1 MILSE
6 EIINQINK
14 IPLLEGIETRNM
26 KAAKHY
32 LYDKMGYNEQQAMQC
47 IGTIKTDIPN
57 SRLAKCKF
65 MLAMVRMYC
74 DGDFDDGE
82 IIMDVNKSLKIAT
95 SDSHINEYNQDL
107 NGLSAKQFVDKFA
120 VSVQQDLERDKQ
132 DVASQKY
139 DNQNNQY
146 QIVKINS
153 FEESEEYGEYVDWC
167 VTHDENMFDSYTNN
181 GTGVFYFCLRNGFE
195 NVPDEQGENCPLD
208 SYGLS
213 MIAVS
218 VNNDGS
224 CNTITCRWNHAN
236 GGNDHIMTPKQLSQ
250 TIGRNFYDVF
260 KPLTQEEIRSNM
272 VNKLWEIQEEIEADI
287 SYSGDIDDIAEEMPC
302 DEYYNDKD
310 PRSVYRFRT
319 EKGDWVLL
327 NSDGE
332 FVIEMIFDDINE
344 RSGDIITVQSGGKY
358 NFVTIDGKLLG
369 NVWYDNVSDNFQ
381 RGYGLVYKHKKWNIL
396 DKNGNLVLPEW
407 YDAINPS
414 IGNMLIDDK
423 GNKTGFVEIQ
433 KGTNINFFDLNNYKI
448 VFQKDINYIFKVNDF
463 NVFLRF
469 IGDNFMQDY
478 DGRTLKLKAP
488 FKVEKLLG
496 YRSGTANGK
505 YVGFYCIQLPGGQK
519 CLIDNQAN
527 LYEDDLGN
535 GEHKLIQKNPFLIQK
550 ECKVNNPKLN
560 IIVNNVYNKLINEVR
575 YINAGARD
583 GNYYNKALPHRANYE
598 DVFNQE
604 PLRNDE
610 TIRVYHGCDLKT
622 GLTAAINGISGKQW
636 TPRTYSYES
645 GMNPIG
651 LFVTTDFDKAKDF
664 STDYKAQVVLEF
676 SAKVSQLDTPVWNNS
691 NSYFGQ
697 GSNPQPFHNAQER
710 WKQHQ
715 KYNDDVK
722 NDNRNYYFDYVKKSD
737 NKALANMIFQNNE
750 HQALFYGDL
759 NPNMIKRFWVREVN
773 KEKGYISMNDKFV
786 PYKRQQFIKRFGN
799 TEFEDQYG
807 YKSKIK
813 KNRYM
818 CFKPND
824 NFTSIED
831 MVNKIMKI
839 INEKPYYKKMT
850 HDDENKEKQNLIKV
864 IQTMINKHDVENLL
878 RYMWPKQLKQLYGE
892 KNFENYYDNLGQLHN
907 R

>member
-1 MILSE
+1 MILNE
-6 EIINQINK
+6 KTIKLLTK
-14 IPLLEGIETRNM
+14 IPLTEGAETRNM

-32 LYDKMGYNEQQAMQC
+32 LYEKMGYNEQEAMQC
-47 IGTIKTDIPN
+47 IGSIKTDIPN

-74 DGDFDDGE
+74 NGDFDDGE
-82 IIMDVNKSLKIAT
+82 IIMDVNKSLKVAA
-95 SDSHINEYNQDL
+95 SDSHVNEYNQDL

-120 VSVQQDLERDKQ
+120 VSVQHDLEQDKQ
-132 DVASQKY
+132 NVASQKY
-139 DNQNNQY
+139 DNQNSQY

-195 NVPDEQGENCPLD
+195 DVPDEQGENCPLD

-218 VNNDGS
+218 INNDGS

-250 TIGRNFYDVF
+250 TIDRNFYEVF

-272 VNKLWEIQEEIEADI
+272 TNKLWEIQEEIEADM

-310 PRSVYRFRT
+310 PRSVYRFKT

-327 NSDGE
+327 NSEGE
-332 FVIEMIFDDINE
+332 FVIEMIFNDINE

-358 NFVTIDGKLLG
+358 NFVTLDGKLLS

-381 RGYGLVYKHKKWNIL
+381 RGYSLVYKHKKWNIL
-396 DKNGNLVLPEW
+396 DKTGNIILPEW
-407 YDAINPS
+407 YDAINPT

-423 GNKTGFVEIQ
+423 GDKTGFVEIQ
-433 KGTNINFFDLNNYKI
+433 KGTNINFFDLTNYKI
-448 VFQKDINYIFKVNDF
+448 VFQKDVNYIFKVNDG

-478 DGRTLKLKAP
+478 DGKTLKLKAP

-496 YRSGTANGK
+496 YRSGTVNGK
-505 YVGFYCIQLPGGQK
+505 YVTFYCVQLLGGQK

-527 LYEDDLGN
+527 LYEDDFGN
-535 GEHKLIQKNPFLIQK
+535 EEHKLIQKNPFILQNENRKNTIDS
-550 ECKVNNPKLN
+550 
-560 IIVNNVYNKLINEVR
+560 IINEVR
-575 YINAGARD
+575 YINAGSRD
-583 GNYYNKALPHRANYE
+583 GNYYNKALPHRANYK
-598 DVFNQE
+598 DIFNQE

-610 TIRVYHGCDLKT
+610 VIRVYHGCDLQT
-622 GLTAAINGISGKQW
+622 GLTAAIKGLSGKQW
-636 TPRTYSYES
+636 IPRTYSYES

-664 STDYKAQVVLEF
+664 STDNKAQVILEF
-676 SAKVSQLDTPVWNNS
+676 SAKVSDLDTPVWNNS
-691 NSYFGQ
+691 SSYFGQ
-697 GSNPQPFHNAQER
+697 GSNPQPFRNGKER
-710 WKQHQ
+710 QKQKQ
-715 KYNDDVK
+715 KYYDDIA
-722 NDNRNYYFDYVKKSD
+722 NDNKNYYFDYVKKSD
-737 NKALANMIFQNNE
+737 NTALANNIFQNNE

-759 NPNMIKRFWVREVN
+759 NPNMIKRFWVREKN
-773 KEKGYISMNDKFV
+773 PQKGYVSLDDKFV
-786 PYKRQQFIKRFGN
+786 PYKRRDFIKRFGN
-799 TEFEDQYG
+799 TEFYTDQYG
-807 YKSKIK
+807 NYKSKIK
-813 KNRYM
+813 KDMYM
-818 CFKPND
+818 LFNPND
-824 NFTSIED
+824 NFTSVED
-831 MVNKIMKI
+831 MGNRFVKRLMNKPHYQKMD
-839 INEKPYYKKMT
+839 PQAKKQT
-850 HDDENKEKQNLIKV
+850 LDKEKKYWMQTIESLIQQKDV
-864 IQTMINKHDVENLL
+864 QTLL
-878 RYMWPKQLKQLYGE
+878 SVMWPKQLKQALGE
-892 KNFENYYDNLGQLHN
+892 KDFEDNYDNLMQLHGRN
-907 R
+907 